1 MEIKQ
6 PNSKHCFVCGLE
18 NPFGL
23 KLKFFI
29 TAPGEVTVEYTVPE
43 QYQGYP
49 GIVHGGVVASIL
61 DEVLGRV
68 HMNEG
73 DPDRSRFMYTA
84 KMTVRYRHHVPIGVP
99 LRIVG
104 RAQKSKSTSATSTA
118 TLYGPDGQVLAEA
131 EGLLVDVPD
140 EVLESTNI
148 EALGW
153 RIYPD
158 D

>member
-6 PNSKHCFVCGLE
+6 PNSKNCFVCGLE

-29 TAPGEVTVEYTVPE
+29 TAPGEVTAEYTVPE

-49 GIVHGGVVASIL
+49 GIVHGGVVASML

-73 DPDRSRFMYTA
+73 DLDRTRFMYTA
-84 KMTVRYRHHVPIGVP
+84 RMTVRYRQHVPIGVP

-104 RAQKSKSTSATSTA
+104 RAQKSKSFSATSIA
-118 TLYGPDGQVLAEA
+118 TLYGPEGEVLAEA

-140 EVLESTNI
+140 EVLESADI

-158 D
+158 E